1 MHAQLL
7 PYLVCPKC
15 HSPLRLEI
23 YETEPEYQTIQSGL
37 LTSDC
42 GRWYPIVRGVPRMFP
57 EHMFEEYV
65 LMRQRHF
72 LDAWADR
79 LPQSVRREWSASLRA
94 KSQKDLKQATA
105 ESFGFEW
112 KRFNKMFE
120 SYRQNFLNYVQPF
133 DEQSFQGKVVLD
145 AGCGVGRH
153 TYWAAK
159 FGARDVIG
167 LDLSD
172 AVEPA
177 EINCRSLPN
186 AHVVQGDIY
195 NMPFLKPFDFSMS
208 IGVIHHLPDPE
219 SGFQRLIKHT
229 KSGGVVLIWIYGRLH
244 NNTAVYVYEPLRT
257 VTRHI
262 PKRVLVPLCY
272 PFAGIVEGCNQA
284 ANLLEKTKG
293 FPKLGRQ
300 IPFQYYRQFPF
311 EVKLN
316 DAFDVLATPKSR
328 YYKMET
334 IQDWFTRANLRQPR
348 LSFLRKKSIIAYAEV
363 P

>member
-1 MHAQLL
+1 MHVRLV
-7 PYLVCPKC
+7 PYLVCLQCRGPLVL
-15 HSPLRLEI
+15 HS
-23 YETEPEYQTIQSGL
+23 YQNDSADGSIRAGILQSE
-37 LTSDC
+37 C
-42 GRWYPIVRGVPRMFP
+42 GQWYPIVKGVPRIFP
-57 EHMFEEYV
+57 KHMFEEYV
-65 LMRQRHF
+65 LIRQRAF
-72 LDAWADR
+72 LESWSDR
-79 LPQSVRREWSASLRA
+79 LPEPIRQTWSAALRT
-94 KSQKDLKQATA
+94 KTSKDLKQATA

-133 DEQSFQGKVVLD
+133 SEDSFQGKVVLD

-159 FGARDVIG
+159 FGAQDVIG

-177 EINCRSLPN
+177 EENCRSLPN
-186 AHVVQGDIY
+186 AHIIQGDIY
-195 NMPFLKPFDFSMS
+195 NMPFAKIFDFSMS

-219 SGFQRLIKHT
+219 SGFQSMLSHT
-229 KSGGVVLIWIYGRLH
+229 KTGGVALIWVYGRLH
-244 NNTAVYVYEPLRT
+244 NNAAIYMYEPLRA

-262 PKRVLVPLCY
+262 PKRILVPICY
-272 PFAGIVEGCNQA
+272 PFAGLVEGLNQL
-284 ANLLEKTKG
+284 ANLFERLPG
-293 FPKLGRQ
+293 FRAVGQK

-328 YYKMET
+328 YYKQEF
-334 IQDWFTRANLRQPR
+334 IRAWFERAGLDAK
-348 LSFLRKKSIIAYAEV
+348 LEFLRKKSIIAYARLA
-363 P
+363 